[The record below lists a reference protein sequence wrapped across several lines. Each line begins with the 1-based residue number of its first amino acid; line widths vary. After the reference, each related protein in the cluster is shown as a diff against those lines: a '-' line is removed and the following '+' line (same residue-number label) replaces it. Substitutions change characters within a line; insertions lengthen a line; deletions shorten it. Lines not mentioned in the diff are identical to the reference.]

1 MNKVGTLEGRNG
13 ANKISHD
20 LLYVAPTPAV
30 PVVEAKQRLSITAA
44 MGFKQEYRI
53 WSSVAK

>member
-1 MNKVGTLEGRNG
+1 MNKVGTLGDRNG

-30 PVVEAKQRLSITAA
+30 PVVEANSGCDNRCD
-44 MGFKQEYRI
+44 GF
-53 WSSVAK
+53 